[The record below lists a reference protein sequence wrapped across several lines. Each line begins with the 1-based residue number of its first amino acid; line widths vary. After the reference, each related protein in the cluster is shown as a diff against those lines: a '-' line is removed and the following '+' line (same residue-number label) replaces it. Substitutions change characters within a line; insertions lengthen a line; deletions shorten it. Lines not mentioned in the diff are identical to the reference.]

1 MNNLKLISI
10 YICLFAGC
18 VQLLNGLPMF
28 GFGTT
33 SPTPETTIGSVIGS
47 STYGLSS
54 VSPNTNQIL
63 TTSPFM
69 TLEPEDFDSG
79 RIRPEEAT
87 VRPVSL
93 HPRPE
98 RYSPEP
104 YQPEYE
110 TSPEYENSP
119 DLELSQENEN
129 NQESEISQEN
139 ENKQDLEQPMRPMP
153 DFNGF
158 GGIGG
163 LRF

>member
-1 MNNLKLISI
+1 MNNLNLISI
-10 YICLFAGC
+10 CIFLFVGS
-18 VQLLNGLPMF
+18 VQFLNCIPLF
-28 GFGTT
+28 GKKTT
-33 SPTPETTIGSVIGS
+33 DFTQTPITTRPTPETTFGSVIGS
-47 STYGLSS
+47 STYGLST

-63 TTSPFM
+63 TASPFM
-69 TLEPEDFDSG
+69 TLEPEDFESR
-79 RIRPEEAT
+79 RIRPEEPT

-129 NQESEISQEN
+129 
-139 ENKQDLEQPMRPMP
+139 KQDLEQPMRPMP